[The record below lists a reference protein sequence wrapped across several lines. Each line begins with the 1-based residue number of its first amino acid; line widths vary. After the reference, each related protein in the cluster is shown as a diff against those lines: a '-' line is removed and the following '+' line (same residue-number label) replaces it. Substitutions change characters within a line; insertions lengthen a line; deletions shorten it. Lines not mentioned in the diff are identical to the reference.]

1 MKRFFTLV
9 LAIVLICCTFTSC
22 DAVLAKFLPPKEDD
36 PLTLIEKADAALT
49 EAPYIVTVK
58 SDFESNHKNVHD
70 KLAALNGE
78 VPMTIDGENISI
90 NMSTKSGGYTIDMN
104 MIVVEK
110 VMYYS
115 MTVLGKTAKAKVDMN
130 DEQYEEFLKEYEPEL
145 AIGPDDFGEL
155 TAETKDGKKYIS
167 CNQLSK
173 SGIKKINDVMEEGLE
188 SANVKADISF
198 TGLSFTIVLADGKY
212 ESIEEIITYDLK
224 IDGGSYTITL
234 TSTAKLSY
242 DDAEAVTVPADA
254 KKYQTVDYD
263 DLVG

>member
-1 MKRFFTLV
+1 MKRFFALV
-9 LAIVLICCTFTSC
+9 LTIVLICCTFTSC

-90 NMSTKSGGYTIDMN
+90 NMSTKSSGYTLDMSV
-104 MIVVEK
+104 IVVDK

-115 MTVLGKTAKAKVDMN
+115 LTMLGQTAKVKVNLN
-130 DEQYEEFLKEYEPEL
+130 DEQYKEYMETHKPGLTVGAE
-145 AIGPDDFGEL
+145 DFGEL
-155 TAETKDGKKYIS
+155 TVETKDGKKYIS

>member
-1 MKRFFTLV
+1 MKKLLALV
-9 LAIVLICCTFTSC
+9 LTIALMCCVLTSC
-22 DAVLAKFLPPKEDD
+22 DDVLEKIWPDKAND
-36 PLTLIEKADAALT
+36 PIALIEKADKALT

-58 SDFESNHKNVHD
+58 NDFESNHKNVHD
-70 KLAALNGE
+70 RLAALNGE

-90 NMSTKSGGYTIDMN
+90 NMSTKASGYTLDMSV
-104 MIVVEK
+104 IVVDK

-115 MTVLGKTAKAKVDMN
+115 LTMLGETAKVKVNLN
-130 DEQYEEFLKEYEPEL
+130 DEQYKDYMEMNKPGLTVGAE
-145 AIGPDDFGEL
+145 DFGEL
-155 TAETKDGKKYIS
+155 TVETKDGKKYIS

-198 TGLSFTIVLADGKY
+198 TGLSFTIVLSDGKY
-212 ESIEEIITYDLK
+212 ESIEEIITYDMK
-224 IDGGSYTITL
+224 IDGGSYTVTL

-242 DDAEAVTVPADA
+242 DDAEAVTAPADA
-254 KKYQTVDYD
+254 QKYQTVDYD